1 MKVAVFG
8 GGVAGLSAAH
18 ELISRGF
25 EVEIYEAAAVAGG
38 KARSMG
44 VPGSGK
50 DGRKDLPGEHGFR
63 FFPRFYKH
71 IVATMA
77 EIPLPGGKGKVSD
90 NLSETSRICLARF
103 DNPSVIMP
111 ARFPRSLAEFEKII
125 ENSLNANLGLSK
137 NDKHDFAL
145 KVWQLMTSCRERR
158 QNEYERLPWWEF
170 MDADGH
176 SLAYQTIFVKGL
188 TRTLV
193 AARAESASTKT
204 GGDIFV
210 QLLFDVARP
219 GISSDRLLNGPT
231 NDAWIN
237 PWVEHLKKKG
247 VKFIFNS
254 PLKKF
259 NCDNQKVTSATI
271 FQDGSEK
278 NILAD
283 YFLGAVPVEV
293 MAKVLSADIIKLDPT
308 LKNIQTLS
316 SEVSWMNGT
325 QFYLNKDVEIT
336 HGHAIYIDSP
346 WAITSISQKQFWP
359 GVDLSEYGD
368 GKVKGILSIDV
379 SDWDTPGDKIK
390 KPAKECTK
398 QEIIEEVWHQVKRSL
413 NVNGQVVLE
422 DKDLHDWFID
432 PDIIF
437 NIPITNNEPLLVN
450 TVNSWDLRPFSYTT
464 IPNFFLASDYV
475 KTNTDLATMEGANEA
490 ARRAVNGILDAAGK
504 RVKRCKIW
512 KLHEPWFLG
521 PFRWVDKGRYKKGLK
536 WNAKFPWL
544 IRLAQSLLAFAKN
557 LFKIN

>member
-1 MKVAVFG
+1 MKVAIFG

-18 ELISRGF
+18 ELITRGF

-50 DGRKDLPGEHGFR
+50 NGLKDLPGEHGFR

-71 IVATMA
+71 VIATMK
-77 EIPLPGGKGKVSD
+77 EIPLPGKKGCVAD
-90 NLSETSRICLARF
+90 NLTETSRICLARF
-103 DNPSVIMP
+103 DNTSVFLP
-111 ARFPRSLAEFEKII
+111 ARFPRSLNEFEKILDTTLSI
-125 ENSLNANLGLSK
+125 HLGLSA
-137 NDKHDFAL
+137 NDKKDFAL
-145 KVWQLMTSCRERR
+145 KVWQLMTSCYERR

-210 QLLFDVARP
+210 QLLFDVGRP
-219 GISSDRLLNGPT
+219 GMSSDRLLNGPT

-237 PWVEHLKKKG
+237 PWVEHLKSKG
-247 VKFIFNS
+247 VKFVFNS
-254 PLKKF
+254 PVKKF
-259 NCDNQKVTSATI
+259 NCDKRKITSATVV
-271 FQDGSEK
+271 QNGTEK

-293 MAKVLSADIIKLDPT
+293 MAKVLDNDIIKLDPT

-316 SEVSWMNGT
+316 SEVSWMNGA
-325 QFYLNKDVEIT
+325 QFYLTKDVEIS

-346 WAITSISQKQFWP
+346 WAITSISQKQFWK
-359 GVDLSEYGD
+359 GVDLSTYGD
-368 GKVKGILSIDV
+368 GTVKGILSVDI
-379 SDWDTPGDKIK
+379 SNWDAPGDKIK
-390 KPAKECTK
+390 KPARECTK
-398 QEIIEEVWHQVKRSL
+398 QEVVEEVWHQLKRSL
-413 NVNGQVVLE
+413 NVNGMIVLE
-422 DKDLHDWFID
+422 DKHLHTWFVD
-432 PDIIF
+432 PDIDF
-437 NIPITNNEPLLVN
+437 KIPITNNEPLLVN

-475 KTNTDLATMEGANEA
+475 KTFTDLATMEGANEA
-490 ARRAVNGILDAAGK
+490 ARRAVNGILDASGK
-504 RVKRCKIW
+504 KTSRCKIW
-512 KLHEPWFLG
+512 QLHEPWFLG
-521 PFRWVDKGRYKKGLK
+521 LFRWVDKKRYKQGLP
-536 WNAKFPWL
+536 WRHDFPW
-544 IRLAQSLLAFAKN
+544 IFRVGQAVLAFIKN
-557 LFKIN
+557 IIH